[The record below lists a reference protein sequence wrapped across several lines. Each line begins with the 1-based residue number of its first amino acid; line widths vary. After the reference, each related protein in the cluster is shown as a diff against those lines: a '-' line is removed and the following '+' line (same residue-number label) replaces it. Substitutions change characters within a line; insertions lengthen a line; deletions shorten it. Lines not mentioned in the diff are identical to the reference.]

1 MSADDESD
9 LLDKAKAGDG
19 AAFEL
24 LLVPH
29 LPMLFAYS
37 RAICGDY
44 HAAAD
49 VVQQTALIALRR
61 LDRFFPEAD
70 FAAWLKAIARRE
82 ALSARR
88 KTVKLTP
95 LVEEVIEAAYA
106 DPAPAAVAPQRE
118 ALAKCLELLPGRSR
132 DVIRA
137 HYFDGLRLLDIAA
150 ATKVKLNTVKSLLHR
165 ARLSLDDCVRRRL
178 GLEVLP

>member
-49 VVQQTALIALRR
+49 VVQETALIALRR
-61 LDRFFPEAD
+61 LDHFFPEAD

-82 ALSARR
+82 ALSAR
-88 KTVKLTP
+88 
-95 LVEEVIEAAYA
+95 A
-106 DPAPAAVAPQRE
+106 
-118 ALAKCLELLPGRSR
+118 
-132 DVIRA
+132 
-137 HYFDGLRLLDIAA
+137 
-150 ATKVKLNTVKSLLHR
+150 
-165 ARLSLDDCVRRRL
+165 RRRS
-178 GLEVLP
+178 